1 MNMTCKSR
9 YPVVGSLFDV
19 LTYYSVVG
27 SLPRVLAQAVD
38 VKVLN
43 TKNVQLFLL
52 V

>member
-27 SLPRVLAQAVD
+27 SLPRVLAQAV
-38 VKVLN
+38 KVLN